1 MQSLTKA
8 YRLAISIK
16 GLSQSQLHNIFVSLH
31 SKAKCQTNTTD
42 FLLQF
47 QYVVMPTRKYKI
59 QTLTIKLTLTF
70 GYVYLKIQNY
80 TS

>member
-8 YRLAISIK
+8 YRLVISIK
-16 GLSQSQLHNIFVSLH
+16 GLPQSQLHKISVSLH
-31 SKAKCQTNTTD
+31 SKAKCQTNKTD

-47 QYVVMPTRKYKI
+47 QYVVMHTRKYKI
-59 QTLTIKLTLTF
+59 QILTIKLTLTF
-70 GYVYLKIQNY
+70 GYVCLKIQNY